1 MPNST
6 LSPGSLMTLRSSPA
20 RHTFL
25 FLLLAIV
32 ASQVTGCKKTTTA
45 PPEKTARET
54 EKRAAKEP
62 LLTVDREA
70 GQRVYDPAFLKALSP
85 SASAAIPKSLPAG
98 KRVTQVGGYEV
109 TLDTSHQVLEL
120 AAPGVGQGQSDTP
133 LAPSFAQLDLDSS
146 KFAPAAALAL
156 KAKQFDDGLYAAVEL
171 ASDAGLNHF
180 PDRKHFIL
188 DLLKA
193 LETDSNLKA
202 QAILTAA
209 ARLGGLN
216 PPVSDAVALQA
227 NSVEKDF
234 LGDELRSKPIGFY
247 TWSEELEQIF
257 QRDRMLQTELE
268 VPTARSYAT
277 ALARNNTLFKAYTT
291 SLELME
297 KLTNPLAQG
306 DLRNATAA
314 LIAGGAPIFQKP
326 ISLFPPSR
334 AAETDLIKKLFGGG
348 QIPEGF
354 NLADE
359 MIKQLRAGT
368 LDIKP
373 KPNSG
378 WYDYESYALEPLA
391 VPDKTPE
398 AQHLQFDETY
408 RKELASLFKAG
419 MALTRETHIKQLEIP
434 PAPIAP
440 PPMFRKP
447 QIYVTPE
454 LSVEPV
460 ATYYLRRARSYRFVR
475 EVVQKAFGQTGLA
488 QMRRLTAAGPVNLSL
503 DAELGLMEALFHG
516 AYLRACDQIGM
527 APEHDTSL
535 GNLAGEEAHRAI
547 LTAWT
552 ASLASDPDLGKDI
565 RMMVPVFIDPYRGKI
580 KVWVVLGIL
589 PESLKVSYSK
599 EPVVTEIK
607 GPNGKH
613 VSSESVDI
621 EFDGENH
628 SLPHIATAEVYV
640 TRLLNRT
647 EFRKLCDEKKT
658 YDAILKSLK

>member
-1 MPNST
+1 
-6 LSPGSLMTLRSSPA
+6 
-20 RHTFL
+20 
-25 FLLLAIV
+25 V
-32 ASQVTGCKKTTTA
+32 
-45 PPEKTARET
+45 
-54 EKRAAKEP
+54 
-62 LLTVDREA
+62 
-70 GQRVYDPAFLKALSP
+70 
-85 SASAAIPKSLPAG
+85 
-98 KRVTQVGGYEV
+98 
-109 TLDTSHQVLEL
+109 
-120 AAPGVGQGQSDTP
+120 
-133 LAPSFAQLDLDSS
+133 
-146 KFAPAAALAL
+146 AL
-156 KAKQFDDGLYAAVEL
+156 KAN
-171 ASDAGLNHF
+171 S
-180 PDRKHFIL
+180 
-188 DLLKA
+188 
-193 LETDSNLKA
+193 LE
-202 QAILTAA
+202 Q
-209 ARLGGLN
+209 
-216 PPVSDAVALQA
+216 
-227 NSVEKDF
+227 DF

-257 QRDRMLQTELE
+257 QRDRMLQTELD
-268 VPTARSYAT
+268 VQTARSYAS
-277 ALARNNTLFKAYTT
+277 ALARDNALFKAYTT

-297 KLTNPLAQG
+297 KLTNPLAKG
-306 DLRNATAA
+306 DLRQAAAA
-314 LIAGGAPIFQKP
+314 LKGGGAPTFQMP
-326 ISLFPPSR
+326 LSLFPPSR

-368 LDIKP
+368 LDLKP

-391 VPDKTPE
+391 VPDKTLE
-398 AQHLQFDETY
+398 AEHLKFDETY

-447 QIYVTPE
+447 QIYVLPE

-475 EVVQKAFGQTGLA
+475 EVVQRAFGRPALTEMQ
-488 QMRRLTAAGPVNLSL
+488 RLTAAGPVNISL
-503 DAELGLMEALFHG
+503 DTELGLMEALFHG

-535 GNLAGEEAHRAI
+535 GNLQGEEAHRAI

-552 ASLASDPDLGKDI
+552 ASLGNDPDLGKDI
-565 RMMVPVFIDPYRGKI
+565 RMMVPVFFDQGRKKI

-589 PESLKVSYSK
+589 PESLKVSYAR

-607 GPNGKH
+607 GPGGKPA
-613 VSSESVDI
+613 SRESVDI
-621 EFDGENH
+621 HFEGEDH
-628 SLPHIATAEVYV
+628 RIPHIATAEVYV
-640 TRLLNRT
+640 SRLLDRT